1 MCFCVFEFSII
12 LFVCFRQASNGNN
25 VIKNKIRIMADVLA
39 YRDNITCEN
48 AVNPTLG
55 SPLLKGIFFN

>member
-1 MCFCVFEFSII
+1 
-12 LFVCFRQASNGNN
+12 
-25 VIKNKIRIMADVLA
+25 MADVLA

-55 SPLLKGIFFN
+55 SPLLKGFFLIEIETGI